1 MLTFDENELTFV
13 KKFACLELSLEISS
27 EQLLRA
33 LLQLSAEEKIRVA
46 EQLKI
51 AAAAEK
57 QPRKKVSFTVL
68 KTHSDFCR
76 SIHPSEDAR
85 TRP

>member
-1 MLTFDENELTFV
+1 M
-13 KKFACLELSLEISS
+13 ELSLQVSP

-33 LLQLSAEEKIRVA
+33 LLQLSAEEKIRMA
-46 EQLKI
+46 EQLKS

-68 KTHSDFCR
+68 KTNGKPFKFNR
-76 SIHPSEDAR
+76 EEANER
-85 TRP
+85 